1 MQEEESDE
9 EDESMFID
17 AEECK
22 GRLHEWIGMD
32 KTKKFIRRRFIRF
45 ISEFSLDGIHRIYN
59 QKMLHMLH
67 ENQQAMD
74 ISYDHFKDA
83 NPILALWL
91 GVEPSHLLPE
101 LNAVLYTYLSKKS
114 PPFRT
119 MVQEVYVK
127 FYGMPVHDRIR
138 ELRVEH
144 IGKLVNS
151 IVWLMQ

>member
-1 MQEEESDE
+1 ME
-9 EDESMFID
+9 
-17 AEECK
+17 
-22 GRLHEWIGMD
+22 
-32 KTKKFIRRRFIRF
+32 
-45 ISEFSLDGIHRIYN
+45 
-59 QKMLHMLH
+59 
-67 ENQQAMD
+67 
-74 ISYDHFKDA
+74 ISYDHFKEA

-101 LNAVLYTYLSKKS
+101 LNAVLYAFLSKKS
-114 PPFRT
+114 PPFRN

-151 IVWLMQ
+151 TYNFIQLRE